1 MDNGGAAADDAWR
14 AGFWAEGTW
23 TQADEQTRLAE
34 ARARMAEMEAAIDG
48 GRPWQASLVALVDFL
63 ASRVAAGA
71 AREDGG
77 ALFFNR
83 CAGRDGNGCSMRVR
97 RQCDAGET
105 SLWVSPRW
113 LGFLTGRRLGNT
125 PLFVDAMQG
134 VSGPVVDFACG
145 LSGPRRPRRRKDW
158 KVLRQICEAWQAT
171 GGAAPAL
178 APDAFMAGCPVDW
191 QDSWY
196 DGARQDILDDA
207 RRCLCAAGLGDGPAR
222 WLAGLGH
229 ADGGVLR
236 QGVELDLHARRR
248 AVRWLT
254 LMQWHRLTRLYHTSL
269 DRVGHIVETHPVFET
284 FGGAATWPVQFGEQ
298 TRGSWTL
305 VELRS
310 EAELEQEGAA
320 MAHCVGGGWYIVSCA
335 RGAARR
341 AVLALLREGYPRPES
356 VAEEVLQ
363 QLEQHQQAGG
373 TRAVARDTLL
383 ADILWREARRWR
395 SVREALD

>member
-1 MDNGGAAADDAWR
+1 MSRRGWR
-14 AGFWAEGTW
+14 KP
-23 TQADEQTRLAE
+23 
-34 ARARMAEMEAAIDG
+34 ARMAEMEAAIDG

-105 SLWVSPRW
+105 SLWVSPRG

-171 GGAAPAL
+171 GGAARIISVR
-178 APDAFMAGCPVDW
+178 MASGERVATAEIGW
-191 QDSWY
+191 Q
-196 DGARQDILDDA
+196 
-207 RRCLCAAGLGDGPAR
+207 RRG
-222 WLAGLGH
+222 
-229 ADGGVLR
+229 
-236 QGVELDLHARRR
+236 
-248 AVRWLT
+248 
-254 LMQWHRLTRLYHTSL
+254 
-269 DRVGHIVETHPVFET
+269 
-284 FGGAATWPVQFGEQ
+284 GEQ
-298 TRGSWTL
+298 VPRIVQLSGYHN
-305 VELRS
+305 R
-310 EAELEQEGAA
+310 AA
-320 MAHCVGGGWYIVSCA
+320 PA
-335 RGAARR
+335 AARR

-356 VAEEVLQ
+356 VGDEVLR
-363 QLEQHQQAGG
+363 QLEQRQQAGG
-373 TRAVARDTLL
+373 MMAVAQDTLL